1 MLKFKILLM
10 MFALCFSGGVFA
22 ELDIDNYQALTSDRR
37 SFRVGEPLVILV
49 VEATTA
55 ESSAGTGVS
64 KNIDINASAFDN
76 VKSVG
81 VGLDVSGSD
90 DSAGQTVR
98 RGRATTQLSAIIT
111 EVLPNKLYRITGKQH
126 LVVNGEKQKITLS
139 GLVRQDDISKNNT
152 LMSNRIA
159 DAEIE
164 IDGVGDVSDAQNT
177 GLIYKVFQW
186 LGIF

>member
-1 MLKFKILLM
+1 MLKFRILLIVIA
-10 MFALCFSGGVFA
+10 FCFNEGALAG
-22 ELDIDNYQALTSDRR
+22 LDIDNYQALTSDRR
-37 SFRVGEPLVILV
+37 SFRVGEPVVILV

-64 KNIDINASAFDN
+64 KSIDIDASAFDN
-76 VKSVG
+76 VKSAG
-81 VGLDVSGSD
+81 VGLDISGSD

-98 RGRATTQLSAIIT
+98 RGRATTQLSAMIT
-111 EVLPNKLYRITGKQH
+111 EVLPNNMYRITGKQH

-139 GLVRQDDISKNNT
+139 GLVRRDDISKNNT

-159 DAEIE
+159 EAQIE